1 MNTKRLILSIVAI
14 FIGVFATDYI
24 IHEVWLKADYQ
35 ASVSLWRTPPDMQ
48 KHFPYLLAGQLIAS
62 AMFVLIWANA
72 AVVSLPRACAFALC
86 MGLAKQ
92 SGTFI
97 AFFSQPLPSTIA
109 VKWVVA
115 GIVQALLMGVILFFT
130 YKPNPVAAPKS

>member
-14 FIGVFATDYI
+14 FIGVFATDYL

-35 ASVSLWRTPPDMQ
+35 VSASLWRTPQDMQ
-48 KHFPYLLAGQLIAS
+48 KHFPYLLAGQFIAS
-62 AMFVLIWANA
+62 AMFVLIWAHA

-86 MGLAKQ
+86 MGLAKE
-92 SGTFI
+92 SSTFV
-97 AFFSQPLPSTIA
+97 AYFSQPLPSTIA

-115 GIVQALLMGVILFFT
+115 GIVQALLMGVVLYLT
-130 YKPNPVAAPKS
+130 YKPNPAPGAKS